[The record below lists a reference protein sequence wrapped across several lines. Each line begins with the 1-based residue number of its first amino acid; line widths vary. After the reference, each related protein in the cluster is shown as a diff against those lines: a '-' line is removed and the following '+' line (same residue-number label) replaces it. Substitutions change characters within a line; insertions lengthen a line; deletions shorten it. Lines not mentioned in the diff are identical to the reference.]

1 MVRTPEELVAAHV
14 LEAEPL
20 DDDDP
25 NHDAAAAA
33 AFEREVFLAMPEEP
47 SVSTPEQLIDSN
59 TLKAVP
65 ADSAQDK
72 SLKAREDALRG
83 IAAAPAT
90 ADGSGDSVE
99 SFAQTND
106 PKAKPRHAATGT
118 TGQNLA

>member
-33 AFEREVFLAMPEEP
+33 AFQREVFLAMPEEP
-47 SVSTPEQLIDSN
+47 SVSTPEQLINSN
-59 TLKAVP
+59 TLTAVP
-65 ADSAQDK
+65 ADSPQDK
-72 SLKAREDALRG
+72 SLKAREDALK
-83 IAAAPAT
+83 AT
-90 ADGSGDSVE
+90 
-99 SFAQTND
+99 
-106 PKAKPRHAATGT
+106 PRHAATGT